1 MSFVLTSEKRYI
13 LVMRFSSYGRHLLH
27 QIFFIFS
34 DISITRSHLEP
45 QTCSFVQCQLMRD
58 TGEFLQCAY
67 QNPTL
72 ARINIL
78 QFLIFSDAP
87 HQLFFIPFCKQLSSA
102 IKMSGTVLGA
112 EIQREKKCQPYSWGA
127 HCVSTAHVRV
137 HAFVYIY
144 MHVCTCGVCV
154 CVTESFTET
163 GASMIRQ
170 KKTLFQCT
178 VDTHTM
184 KFFYLYSPFPVL
196 LPHTWYRPLFHL
208 TLATASLPAGP
219 HPFSLPPPKT
229 FHTQMST
236 QL

>member
-102 IKMSGTVLGA
+102 NKMSGTVLGA
-112 EIQREKKCQPYSWGA
+112 EIQREKKMPTILLRCSL
-127 HCVSTAHVRV
+127 CV
-137 HAFVYIY
+137 Y
-144 MHVCTCGVCV
+144 CTCTCACICVHIYACVHMWGVCM
-154 CVTESFTET
+154 CNRE
-163 GASMIRQ
+163 
-170 KKTLFQCT
+170 
-178 VDTHTM
+178 
-184 KFFYLYSPFPVL
+184 
-196 LPHTWYRPLFHL
+196 FHWDR
-208 TLATASLPAGP
+208 SI
-219 HPFSLPPPKT
+219 HD
-229 FHTQMST
+229 
-236 QL
+236 